1 MSRIRIGI
9 DTGGTFT
16 DVVAVDEATGRL
28 AATKTPSTPHDPA
41 EGFMT
46 GVHKV
51 LGQLGL
57 GGDAVTAVSH
67 GTTVATNK
75 LLEGKVE
82 NLGFIT
88 TEGYEFMLE
97 IARQS
102 VPDGY
107 GNSYFWVK
115 PDRIVPA
122 HRVKTVGGRLAVD
135 GSEIR
140 PFDAERAREVAG
152 WFRDQGINTIGVC
165 FLHSYAQDAH
175 ELAMRA
181 ILDEVHPEAT
191 VSISSEVLR
200 EYREY
205 ERSVTT
211 LVDAAV
217 KPNIR
222 RYVANIAR
230 RLDELDARAIPFYV
244 MKSNGGVLSAEE
256 VVHQPI
262 TTVLS
267 GPAAGAL
274 GAAVVAERAG
284 FDQVVTCDGGGTSTD
299 VTVVI
304 DGRPALTTEGHVGAY
319 PSKIPMIDVVTVG
332 AGGGSI
338 AWISPEGTL
347 KVGPQ
352 SAGAD
357 PGPICYGHGGEE
369 PTITD
374 AHAVLGRI
382 PPHLLGGE
390 VPLDVPLADRGIR
403 ILAERLG
410 LGVRGLRDRGAGD
423 LRVEPGQRAA
433 SGHRQPRP
441 RRARLRDGHLR
452 RIRVAAGL
460 PAGRH
465 PRAASRAGAAQ
476 PRATSLPTACS
487 PSTSATTTC
496 RPRSPGSRSS
506 TPTAVQ
512 AVVDDLARPGRRRA
526 GARGVRRRRAAVRPT
541 ADLRYYGQAYEV
553 RVDVPDGDGH
563 RRPRRRRRCSL
574 PRRAPGALLLRQPRR
589 PPSGGR
595 VGQPPGHRHR
605 PDPQARAARGR
616 CRSRCGVGAHRH
628 PVGLLR
634 RLGGDPRLRPGQ
646 AGRRGPRRRPGGV
659 RGVQLHGAAAPRL
672 RGPGG
677 RLRQPGDQ
685 EDGMSVDPILVEIV
699 EGYLASVE
707 QEVETAIGRTSRSPM
722 IRDAHDYRAGIHDR
736 RLRKLTGRS
745 YSRAGAPG
753 GPGLPDRDH
762 EAGGRVL
769 PQRRLPLRGRHR
781 PPARPLRHG
790 SRSSTTA
797 ATGRRWSRSCR
808 RSATTTTSVAPY
820 RDRCPARPPASSR
833 RA

>member
-1 MSRIRIGI
+1 MTTPRSIRIGI

-16 DVVAVDEATGRL
+16 DVVAVDEHTGEL

-41 EGFMT
+41 VGFMA

-51 LGQLGL
+51 LGMLGL
-57 GGDAVTAVSH
+57 DGDAVSAVSH

-122 HRVKTVGGRLAVD
+122 HRVKTVVGRMNVD
-135 GSEIR
+135 GEEIR
-140 PFDAERAREVAG
+140 PFDPESAMKAARF
-152 WFRDQGINTIGVC
+152 FRDAGINTIGVC
-165 FLHSYAQDAH
+165 FLHSYANDAH

-181 ILDEVHPEAT
+181 ILAEVHPDAT

-222 RYVANIAR
+222 KYVDNIAGH
-230 RLDELDARAIPFYV
+230 LASLGSGIPFYV

-274 GAAVVAERAG
+274 GAAVVAEKAG
-284 FDQVVTCDGGGTSTD
+284 FPQVVTCDGGGTSTD

-304 DGRPALTTEGHVGAY
+304 DGQPALTTEGHVGAY

-357 PGPICYGHGGEE
+357 PGPMCYRTGGSD

-390 VPLDVPLADRGIR
+390 VPLDVDLAAQGIR
-403 ILAERLG
+403 DLAGKLNLGFEACATGVLEISAWNQANALRQVTVNRGLDVRDFTMVTFGGSGSLLACRLVDILGLEGVLVPLNPGNLSAYGLLTVDVRNDYVQTAVARQSQLDPAHVQAAFEDLAGKADSALAREGFPEAERLF
-410 LGVRGLRDRGAGD
+410 VR
-423 LRVEPGQRAA
+423 
-433 SGHRQPRP
+433 
-441 RRARLRDGHLR
+441 
-452 RIRVAAGL
+452 
-460 PAGRH
+460 
-465 PRAASRAGAAQ
+465 
-476 PRATSLPTACS
+476 
-487 PSTSATTTC
+487 
-496 RPRSPGSRSS
+496 
-506 TPTAVQ
+506 
-512 AVVDDLARPGRRRA
+512 
-526 GARGVRRRRAAVRPT
+526 T

-553 RVDVPDGDGH
+553 RVEVPEGPITDE
-563 RRPRRRRRCSL
+563 
-574 PRRAPGALLLRQPRR
+574 LLAT
-589 PPSGGR
+589 
-595 VGQPPGHRHR
+595 V
-605 PDPQARAARGR
+605 
-616 CRSRCGVGAHRH
+616 
-628 PVGLLR
+628 
-634 RLGGDPRLRPGQ
+634 
-646 AGRRGPRRRPGGV
+646 AGRFHDEHKVLYDYDFRDDSR
-659 RGVQLHGAAAPRL
+659 
-672 RGPGG
+672 
-677 RLRQPGDQ
+677 
-685 EDGMSVDPILVEIV
+685 
-699 EGYLASVE
+699 
-707 QEVETAIGRTSRSPM
+707 QEVEWVNLRVTGIGPIRKPEVLEAAAGTGAESARTGTRQVYFDDWVETPVY
-722 IRDAHDYRAGIHDR
+722 DRA
-736 RLRKLTGRS
+736 RLGAGDVVEGPAVFEEFSSTVPLHPGFNARVDTFGNLII
-745 YSRAGAPG
+745 SRANNG
-753 GPGLPDRDH
+753 
-762 EAGGRVL
+762 E
-769 PQRRLPLRGRHR
+769 
-781 PPARPLRHG
+781 
-790 SRSSTTA
+790 TA
-797 ATGRRWSRSCR
+797 
-808 RSATTTTSVAPY
+808 
-820 RDRCPARPPASSR
+820 
-833 RA
+833 